1 MQTQVLPLRL
11 PSMILFGCGAAEKIA
26 DEAKALKAKNVLII
40 CDPGIAAT
48 GMVGEIKS
56 LMEKAGLSVGVFSDV
71 IPEPPAESLEPCVQ
85 MAREG
90 HFDLVVGLGG
100 GSSMD
105 AAKVVAVLAVH
116 PGKVEDLFAP
126 DSIPGRGLPTIMMPT
141 TAGTGSE
148 ATINSILTDTKN
160 HVKKG
165 IVSRFF
171 MPDVAIVDPLLT
183 LSCPPKVS
191 AASGMDTLT
200 HAIES
205 YVSVKATLHTRLY
218 AMEAVKLCAAHLRTA
233 VLNGANVAGR
243 EGMARASLYAGI
255 SISNA
260 GTAASGTYYATA
272 TVGGSTVASDAT
284 VVTVLSE
291 GSSCSDGN
299 ACTSAD
305 ACTAGACAGVPV
317 TGPPE
322 VERGVRVDRN
332 GTDAAIAW
340 NPAAGAASSSVL
352 RGLVSALPVGSSP
365 GNEICLASRV
375 PVPTSSVTDT
385 GVPPLGNG
393 FWYLVRGES
402 ACGAGPYGYEGQN
415 GAPTVPEVSAA
426 CP

>member
-1 MQTQVLPLRL
+1 METPVLPLRL
-11 PSMILFGCGAAEKIA
+11 PSMILFGCGAAEKVA
-26 DEAKALKAKNVLII
+26 DEAKALKAKNVLVI

-48 GMVGEIKS
+48 GMVGEIKT

-71 IPEPPAESLEPCVQ
+71 VPEPPAESLEPCVK

-148 ATINSILTDTKN
+148 ATVNSILTDTKN

-205 YVSVKATLHTRLY
+205 YVSVKATPHTRLY
-218 AMEAVKLCAAHLRTA
+218 AMEAVRLCAAHLRTA

-260 GTAASGTYYATA
+260 GTAAVHALAYPIGAEFHTPH
-272 TVGGSTVASDAT
+272 GVANALLLPYVMQFNYLGDLALFVEIAEAMGEPLDCLSRRQQAEAAVSAVRQLSIDIGIPQH
-284 VVTVLSE
+284 LSE
-291 GSSCSDGN
+291 VHVTAESLGSM
-299 ACTSAD
+299 A
-305 ACTAGACAGVPV
+305 
-317 TGPPE
+317 
-322 VERGVRVDRN
+322 
-332 GTDAAIAW
+332 DAAIQIRRLLDN
-340 NPAAGAASSSVL
+340 NPRSMTRDDVYRIYQQA
-352 RGLVSALPVGSSP
+352 
-365 GNEICLASRV
+365 
-375 PVPTSSVTDT
+375 
-385 GVPPLGNG
+385 
-393 FWYLVRGES
+393 F
-402 ACGAGPYGYEGQN
+402 
-415 GAPTVPEVSAA
+415 
-426 CP
+426 

>member
-260 GTAASGTYYATA
+260 GTAAVHALAYPIGAEFHTPH
-272 TVGGSTVASDAT
+272 GVANALLLPYVMQFNYLGDLALFVEIAEAMGEPLDCLSRRQQAEAAVSAVRQLSIDIGIPQH
-284 VVTVLSE
+284 LSE
-291 GSSCSDGN
+291 VHVTSESLGSM
-299 ACTSAD
+299 A
-305 ACTAGACAGVPV
+305 
-317 TGPPE
+317 
-322 VERGVRVDRN
+322 
-332 GTDAAIAW
+332 DAAIQIRRLLDN
-340 NPAAGAASSSVL
+340 NPRSMTRDDVYRIYQQA
-352 RGLVSALPVGSSP
+352 
-365 GNEICLASRV
+365 
-375 PVPTSSVTDT
+375 
-385 GVPPLGNG
+385 
-393 FWYLVRGES
+393 F
-402 ACGAGPYGYEGQN
+402 
-415 GAPTVPEVSAA
+415 
-426 CP
+426 